1 MSLQLTSSSGEQT
14 FYEAALRLNQDVE
27 NLSLLSYSYCI
38 TGISKPVDKVECTK
52 QMHLKLSANLII
64 RGVCIMG
71 NLDDLTR
78 AIKNELAFTHEEL
91 KELERARTMP
101 ITFDEDCPE
110 TTPERAMKF
119 RRVNPVRRVAN

>member
-1 MSLQLTSSSGEQT
+1 M
-14 FYEAALRLNQDVE
+14 
-27 NLSLLSYSYCI
+27 
-38 TGISKPVDKVECTK
+38 
-52 QMHLKLSANLII
+52 ANATEP
-64 RGVCIMG
+64 
-71 NLDDLTR
+71 TR
-78 AIKNELAFTHEEL
+78 EHINELAFTPEEL

>member
-1 MSLQLTSSSGEQT
+1 MAS
-14 FYEAALRLNQDVE
+14 AA
-27 NLSLLSYSYCI
+27 
-38 TGISKPVDKVECTK
+38 
-52 QMHLKLSANLII
+52 
-64 RGVCIMG
+64 
-71 NLDDLTR
+71 DLTR
-78 AIKNELAFTHEEL
+78 ELEKELAFTPEEL